1 MYGSLD
7 ISTSAL
13 IAQRTRMDVISANLA
28 NKDVILNE
36 NGDYEPFRRRVA
48 LLGPGDPSAGSDQG
62 VHVQEIRLDSS
73 PLIKRY
79 QHQPRDRADERDG
92 SCPVLRSEHLRRGSD
107 QVDAV
112 GSPANSGLTRL
123 SEAEAMD

>member
-36 NGDYEPFRRRVA
+36 NGDY
-48 LLGPGDPSAGSDQG
+48 
-62 VHVQEIRLDSS
+62 
-73 PLIKRY
+73 
-79 QHQPRDRADERDG
+79 
-92 SCPVLRSEHLRRGSD
+92 
-107 QVDAV
+107 
-112 GSPANSGLTRL
+112 
-123 SEAEAMD
+123 

>member
-48 LLGPGDPSAGSDQG
+48 LLGPGDPSAGSDTNPI
-62 VHVQEIRLDSS
+62 H
-73 PLIKRY
+73 P
-79 QHQPRDRADERDG
+79 
-92 SCPVLRSEHLRRGSD
+92 
-107 QVDAV
+107 
-112 GSPANSGLTRL
+112 TRMPTATWAIPT
-123 SEAEAMD
+123 STP